1 MITQEELP
9 MVAVPSMN
17 DTHLEES
24 LLINKLEDAAQSSNI
39 KLTLEVLKE
48 LLEHTTTHFAQEESI
63 MQESGFFEYN
73 SHKAEHD
80 RHLNELKSIIK
91 YFDER
96 RDPNAIMAYIKGNL
110 KAWMI
115 DHVKTMDTVMA
126 EHSKSKKS

>member
-1 MITQEELP
+1 MIIQEELP

-24 LLINKLEDAAQSSNI
+24 LLINKLESAAQSGNI
-39 KLTLEVLKE
+39 ELTLEVLKE
-48 LLEHTTTHFAQEESI
+48 LLEHTAIHFAQEESI
-63 MQESGFFEYN
+63 MKESGFFELN

-96 RDPNAIMAYIKGNL
+96 KDPNAIMAYIKGNL

-115 DHVKTMDTVMA
+115 NHVKTMDTAAA
-126 EHSKSKKS
+126 EHFKSNS